1 MITWQFFLPFT
12 NSKIRGYGWKIKLL
26 PNPVGNKPNTSFF
39 FSSAAIH
46 FFCSSFKQSIFGKLS
61 RALSIASS
69 KLNAAIFVY
78 SPWSRTSSSR
88 GTNWPIS
95 MTVYLMDGPALVEQ
109 QEQWTAD
116 RRFIFLFPSS
126 RASRSYRVRP
136 AWLIKRLSCRLWFQI
151 RKFSNR
157 GLPAC

>member
-1 MITWQFFLPFT
+1 MPTILKSLMITWQFFLPFT
-12 NSKIRGYGWKIKLL
+12 NSKIRGYSWKIKLL

-78 SPWSRTSSSR
+78 SSWSSTSHHVVLIDQSAWPSAWWTVQHWWNSKNNGLRTGALFFSSPR
-88 GTNWPIS
+88 
-95 MTVYLMDGPALVEQ
+95 LAL
-109 QEQWTAD
+109 
-116 RRFIFLFPSS
+116 
-126 RASRSYRVRP
+126 RARIALRAKYRVRP
-136 AWLIKRLSCRLWFQI
+136 AWLIKRLSCRLV
-151 RKFSNR
+151 
-157 GLPAC
+157 